1 MSTRDEIAFLVGSE
15 SRVAILRALRKQP
28 YRPSELAMECSCA
41 RETAQRTVSAFVDR
55 GWAEKETE
63 DGRYALTAAG
73 DMVAD
78 GYDEFEATVAVADR
92 FSVLLA
98 NVGSVVADLD
108 PVVLRRLHGTAA
120 TSDNPH
126 APINRFLTV
135 AGSDYV
141 DEFRGVTP
149 IVSRI
154 FNEAAER
161 IIGPDSN
168 VQLVIDERVFET
180 SASEYPDD
188 LARAYELDQFELFVS
203 PQRLEFG
210 LMLVDG
216 HAYLAAYDD
225 RGNLMASVDGTDD
238 DFVAWAERTY
248 ARYRSDSYTPPVG
261 DETNGET
268 TENPFRQ
275 NGS

>member
-1 MSTRDEIAFLVGSE
+1 MSARDEIAFLVGSE
-15 SRVAILRALRKQP
+15 SRIGILRALRNQP
-28 YRPSELAMECSCA
+28 HRPSELSAECSCA

-73 DMVAD
+73 EMVAE

-135 AGSDYV
+135 TGSEYV
-141 DEFRGVTP
+141 DDFRGITP
-149 IVSRI
+149 IVSRV

-161 IIGPDSN
+161 IIGPESS

-188 LARAYELDQFELFVS
+188 LARAYELDQFQLFIS
-203 PQRLEFG
+203 PKRLEFG

-225 RGNLMASVDGTDD
+225 QGNLIASVDGTDD
-238 DFVAWAERTY
+238 DFVDWAERTY
-248 ARYRSDSYTPPVG
+248 ARCRADSYAPSVG
-261 DETNGET
+261 EETNGEASG
-268 TENPFRQ
+268 NPFER
-275 NGS
+275 NEP

>member
-1 MSTRDEIAFLVGSE
+1 MSARDEIAFLVGSE
-15 SRVAILRALRKQP
+15 SRVAILRALRKHP
-28 YRPSELAMECSCA
+28 HRPSELATECSCA
-41 RETAQRTVSAFVDR
+41 RETAQRTVSAFAER
-55 GWAEKETE
+55 GWAEKETD

-73 DMVAD
+73 EMVAN
-78 GYDEFEATVAVADR
+78 GYEEFEATVAVADR

-108 PVVLRRLHGTAA
+108 PVVLRRLHGTTA

-141 DEFRGVTP
+141 DEFRGITP

-161 IIGPDSN
+161 IIGPESS

-180 SASEYPDD
+180 SASEYPED
-188 LARAYELDQFELFVS
+188 LTRAYELDQFQLFVS
-203 PQRLEFG
+203 PKRLEFG

-216 HAYLAAYDD
+216 HAYLAAYDEQ
-225 RGNLMASVDGTDD
+225 GNLIASIDGTDD
-238 DFVAWAERTY
+238 DFVDWAERTY
-248 ARYRSDSYTPPVG
+248 ARYRTDSYTPSLG
-261 DETNGET
+261 NETNGET
-268 TENPFRQ
+268 SENPFER